1 MPGLTAKVFR
11 TWRTT
16 RTVQEYLDRSKVGK
30 EDPEHV
36 KKYEA
41 KMANLEAA
49 KIANHK
55 RKIPANFKER
65 VAKKEVTLRELEGTL
80 KEKIAQGKKTDALAK
95 RIDKARLDIDLTR
108 KTEEYN
114 LGTSLK
120 SYVDPMVYVKWA
132 NKVDFDLEKFYP
144 KTLRMKFSWALERR
158 S

>member
-16 RTVQEYLDRSKVGK
+16 RTVQEYLDKSKIGK
-30 EDPEHV
+30 EDLEYV

-49 KIANHK
+49 KVANHK
-55 RKIPANFKER
+55 RKISVNFKER
-65 VAKKEVTLRELEGTL
+65 LVKKEVILRELEGAL
-80 KEKIAQGKKTDALAK
+80 KGKIARGKKTDALAK

-132 NKVDFDLEKFYP
+132 NKVDFDLDKFYP
-144 KTLRMKFSWALERR
+144 KILRKKFSWALERK